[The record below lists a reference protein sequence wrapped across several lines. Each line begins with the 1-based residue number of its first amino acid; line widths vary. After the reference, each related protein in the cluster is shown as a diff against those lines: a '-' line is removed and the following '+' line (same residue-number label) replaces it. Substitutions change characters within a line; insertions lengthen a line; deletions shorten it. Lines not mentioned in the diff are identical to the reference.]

1 MSTTRATTTGRVG
14 SSPEAAVLRLAR
26 PYLRR
31 LVGAGLLA
39 ASTEFAALA
48 LMATATW
55 LLMTAAGQPELDRL
69 TVAIVAV
76 RALAVSRG
84 VLRYTERLAGHDAV
98 LRLVTDVRARV
109 FATLAARR
117 GAPPRTGDALSR
129 LVSDVEAVQD
139 LLLRVLVPAAAA
151 ATVSLVAVGLTAL
164 VSPPAALA
172 LAVGLLVAGVGL
184 PLLATALTRRAA
196 AEMAPLRGALAAD
209 AVDLTHGAA
218 DLAAFGATAGALDAA
233 GGRARRLARLERRLA
248 ALGFAV
254 DGLGVL
260 VAGLTTGAVV
270 VVALRADVSGA
281 LIGVLAVG
289 TLAAVEIA
297 LALVGAA
304 RQWTGLRS
312 GLARVAPLLTSADD
326 RSDAPIASHP
336 GTDGADASAT
346 PRPDTTGEA
355 TGRRST
361 SDGDVPRVRFD
372 EVTVRYRTGA
382 PAALD
387 RFDLDLPPGRR
398 IAVVGPSGAGKS
410 TLAAV
415 LTGAVRPDT
424 GRVRLD
430 GRDVSAYPPQ
440 DLPRAVGGLLAEA
453 YVFHATVRDNLL
465 LGRPDADEAALAA
478 ATEAA
483 GLADWVRAQPEGW
496 DTVVGEEGGQLS
508 GGQRQ
513 RLALARALLAAPGVL
528 VLDEPTEGLD
538 PVAAD
543 EVLASTLAATPA
555 GHSVLLITHR
565 LTGLDGLDE
574 VLVLDAG
581 RVIQRGP
588 HADLVDTD
596 GWYRDQWVVQQ
607 AAEHGY
613 LALSGRHRP

>member
-1 MSTTRATTTGRVG
+1 MSATRAATTGRLG
-14 SSPEAAVLRLAR
+14 RAPEVTVLRLAR

-39 ASTEFAALA
+39 AATEFAALA

-55 LLMTAAGQPELDRL
+55 LLMAAAGQPPLDRL

-109 FATLAARR
+109 FGTLAARR

-139 LLLRVLVPAAAA
+139 LLLRVLVPGAAAG
-151 ATVSLVAVGLTAL
+151 TVGLLAVGLTAL

-172 LAVGLLVAGVGL
+172 LAAGLLVAGVGL
-184 PLLATALTRRAA
+184 PALATALTRRAG

-218 DLAAFGATAGALDAA
+218 DLAAFGATAEALDTA
-233 GGRARRLARLERRLA
+233 GRRARRLARLERRLA

-254 DGLGVL
+254 DALGVL

-270 VVALRADVSGA
+270 VVALRADVDGV
-281 LIGVLAVG
+281 LVGVLAVG

-312 GLARVAPLLTSADD
+312 GLARVAQLVTPISTAGP
-326 RSDAPIASHP
+326 DAEP
-336 GTDGADASAT
+336 GDAARPAAAGSGVVAGGAGPAA
-346 PRPDTTGEA
+346 GAVE
-355 TGRRST
+355 
-361 SDGDVPRVRFD
+361 VRF
-372 EVTVRYRTGA
+372 EKVTVRYRAGA

-387 RFDLDLPPGRR
+387 GFSLDLPPGRR

-424 GRVRLD
+424 GRVTLD
-430 GRDVSAYPPQ
+430 GRDVSGHPPEE
-440 DLPRAVGGLLAEA
+440 LPRAVGGLLAEA

-465 LGRPDADEAALAA
+465 LGRPDADETALVA
-478 ATEAA
+478 ATTAA
-483 GLADWVRAQPEGW
+483 GLVDWVRSQPDGW
-496 DTVVGEEGGQLS
+496 DTVVGEEGAQLS

-513 RLALARALLAAPGVL
+513 RLALARALLATPGVL

-543 EVLASTLAATPA
+543 EVLASALAATPA

-565 LTGLDGLDE
+565 LSGLGGLDE
-574 VLVLDAG
+574 IVVLDAG
-581 RVIQRGP
+581 RVVQRGR
-588 HADLVDTD
+588 HADLVAAD
-596 GWYRDQWVVQQ
+596 GWYRDQWVLQQ

-613 LALSGRHRP
+613 LALSGQGRP